1 MGAAVEL
8 KYGWTDPTDT
18 PQPARWTPPR
28 AAYATY
34 RPGLSPYLH
43 YLQGLRARRNQ
54 GVPPPELGED
64 AGSGL
69 PDQMQAA
76 LEELISRSFGS

>member
-8 KYGWTDPTDT
+8 KYEWTDPNQD
-18 PQPARWTPPR
+18 PRPARWTPPK

-43 YLQGLRARRNQ
+43 YWQALRARR
-54 GVPPPELGED
+54 GEIEPPPELGET
-64 AGSGL
+64 AGNDL
-69 PDQMQAA
+69 PAQMQAA
-76 LEELISRSFGS
+76 LEELISRSFKS